1 MKTVIVGLG
10 SIGRRH
16 LRNLRAFGN
25 QEILLLRTGLST
37 LPDDDLSGIPV
48 VYSLEDALAWKPE
61 AFIIANPTSTHL
73 DFAIPAAEAGC
84 HILLEKPISHSM
96 DRVNQ
101 LREANKQGGGKILVG
116 FQYRF
121 HPGLLQVKKLLSEKA
136 IGRPLSVRVHWAQWL
151 PGWHPWEDYRKAY
164 SARTDLGGGV
174 ILTLCHPLDY
184 LRWLFGD
191 VHKLWAFA
199 EKLNDLEIDVED
211 TAEIGLMFKNC
222 MLGSV
227 HLDYNGQPPVHNME
241 IIGTHGTMR
250 WDNASGHVELYAV
263 DDHISEVP
271 FRTSLAQPGGET
283 PAWELFPAP
292 PGFERNDLFIAEMRH
307 FLEIAAEVPFR
318 SRRQSVEQSVSLP
331 VCDLEDGIIALQ
343 LTLAA
348 LDSARTGQIMIF

>member
-16 LRNLRAFGN
+16 LRNLRSLGN
-25 QEILLLRTGLST
+25 HEVLLLRTGLST
-37 LPDDDLSGIPV
+37 LPDHELSGLPV

-61 AFIIANPTSTHL
+61 AFIIANPTSMHL
-73 DFAIPAAEAGC
+73 DFAIPATKAGC
-84 HILLEKPISHSM
+84 HILLEKPISHSL
-96 DRVNQ
+96 DRVNE
-101 LREANKQGGGKILVG
+101 LREAIEHGGGKILVG

-121 HPGLLQVKKLLSEKA
+121 HPGLQQVKKLLSDKT

-151 PGWHPWEDYRKAY
+151 PGWHPYEDYRKAY

-191 VHKLWAFA
+191 VQKLWAFA
-199 EKLNDLEIDVED
+199 GKLNDLEIDVED
-211 TAEIGLMFKNC
+211 TAEIGLMFKNS

-227 HLDYNGQPPVHNME
+227 HLDYNGRPPVHNME

-250 WDNASGHVELYAV
+250 WDNASGHVDLYAV
-263 DDHISEVP
+263 DDHINSHTP
-271 FRTSLAQPGGET
+271 PGGET

-292 PGFERNDLFIAEMRH
+292 TGFERNDLFIAEMRH
-307 FLEIAAEVPFR
+307 FLEIASEVPFR
-318 SRRQSVEQSVSLP
+318 TFSSDRQSDKRSDLLP

-348 LDSARTGQIMIF
+348 LDSARTGQIMNF

>member
-16 LRNLRAFGN
+16 LRNLRSLGN
-25 QEILLLRTGLST
+25 QEVLLLRTGLST
-37 LPDDDLSGIPV
+37 LPDDDLSGLPV
-48 VYSLEDALAWKPE
+48 VYSLQDALAWKPE
-61 AFIIANPTSTHL
+61 AFIIANPTSMHL
-73 DFAIPAAEAGC
+73 EIAIPAAEAGC
-84 HILLEKPISHSM
+84 HILLEKPISHSL
-96 DRVNQ
+96 DRVNE
-101 LREANKQGGGKILVG
+101 LREAIKQGGGKILVG

-121 HPGLLQVKKLLSEKA
+121 HPGLLQIKKLLSEKV

-191 VHKLWAFA
+191 VQKLWAFA

-211 TAEIGLMFKNC
+211 TAEIGLMFKNS

-227 HLDYNGQPPVHNME
+227 HLDYNGRPPVHNME

-250 WDNASGHVELYAV
+250 WDNASGQVEFYAV
-263 DDHISEVP
+263 DSEIPEVP
-271 FRTSLAQPGGET
+271 FRDHRNMFPKADGEP

-292 PGFERNDLFIAEMRH
+292 PGFERNDLFVAEMRH
-307 FLEIAAEVPFR
+307 FLEIA
-318 SRRQSVEQSVSLP
+318 QSDHLP
-331 VCDLEDGIIALQ
+331 VCDLEDGITALE

-348 LDSARTGQIMIF
+348 LDSARTGQIMKF